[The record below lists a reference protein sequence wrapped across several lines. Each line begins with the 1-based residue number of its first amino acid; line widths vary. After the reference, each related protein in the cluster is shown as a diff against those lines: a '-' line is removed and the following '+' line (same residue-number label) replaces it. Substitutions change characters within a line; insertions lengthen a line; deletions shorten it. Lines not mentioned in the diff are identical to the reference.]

1 MPLRAL
7 LLKELETEA
16 ATTRKV
22 LARLPGD
29 KLAWKPH
36 EKSMSLGE
44 LAIHVASNPGTIAKS
59 SVPDSYPVENFQP
72 TPAPQYLAEILAA
85 HDTSVAEATSVLT
98 RLSDDAAAAP
108 WCMTA
113 GGNPIVSMSRFE
125 WIRTYVF
132 NHWYHHR
139 GQLAVYL
146 RQLNVPVPAIYGP
159 SADES

>member
-44 LAIHVASNPGTIAKS
+44 LAIHVA
-59 SVPDSYPVENFQP
+59 
-72 TPAPQYLAEILAA
+72 
-85 HDTSVAEATSVLT
+85 
-98 RLSDDAAAAP
+98 
-108 WCMTA
+108 
-113 GGNPIVSMSRFE
+113 
-125 WIRTYVF
+125 
-132 NHWYHHR
+132 
-139 GQLAVYL
+139 
-146 RQLNVPVPAIYGP
+146 
-159 SADES
+159 